1 MNNRA
6 VFAGRGHTVPSADYA
21 QSLEALPKEGFYKV
35 EAKFF
40 CCSKECRQFKF
51 GELVQLGYDGA
62 NPILFLPGYRGERFE
77 LPESGIPVTREAL
90 SYLEPLEMQFYG
102 AEPGRD

>member
-1 MNNRA
+1 MTIFGQYVAHLHQQAMTGLWHRASSRLCSAFLLFNR
-6 VFAGRGHTVPSADYA
+6 
-21 QSLEALPKEGFYKV
+21 
-35 EAKFF
+35 
-40 CCSKECRQFKF
+40 CC
-51 GELVQLGYDGA
+51 A

>member
-1 MNNRA
+1 MNNRGLRWTWA
-6 VFAGRGHTVPSADYA
+6 HRLSADYA

-51 GELVQLGYDGA
+51 ESWSVRYDGGA
-62 NPILFLPGYRGERFE
+62 NPILFLPATAGSVRTPGVWHPGDARG
-77 LPESGIPVTREAL
+77 AQL
-90 SYLEPLEMQFYG
+90 S
-102 AEPGRD
+102 